1 MHRASPVAIER
12 QHHQHPMSNIE
23 AIFRAVE
30 FIEAHLQGEIGVADV
45 ADAVSYSLYHFCR
58 VFNQTVHH
66 TPYDYLIRRRLSEAA
81 RELVETDRRIIDVA
95 FDYQFNSSETFSR
108 AFKRMFGVQ
117 PSQWRKRGR
126 IDRRSLLS
134 RPTQRYLEHIN
145 RGDYLR
151 PVLEEKDTLRLAGI
165 MTLVQDDQAVI
176 SRLWK
181 ILAQELD
188 AVRDT
193 AKPERFYGVVWYP
206 DDWQNH
212 GFLYT
217 AAMEIT
223 PSDTVSPALV
233 ARTIPP
239 SKYARFIHKGL
250 REHLSLTR
258 DYIHQ
263 TWLPKSEQRPSY
275 PMEIEQYRQAAI
287 GCDNEDTETAIYIP
301 IG

>member
-1 MHRASPVAIER
+1 
-12 QHHQHPMSNIE
+12 MSNPE
-23 AIFRAVE
+23 AIFRAIE
-30 FIEAHLQGEIGVADV
+30 FVEAHLQAEIAVADV
-45 ADAVSYSLYHFCR
+45 ADAISYSLYHFCR
-58 VFNQTVHH
+58 IFNKIVHH

-81 RELVETDRRIIDVA
+81 RELVETDKRIIDLA

-117 PSQWRKRGR
+117 PSQWRKRGK
-126 IDRRSLLS
+126 IDRWSLLS
-134 RPTQRYLEHIN
+134 RPTQKYLEHIN

-151 PVLEEKDTLRLAGI
+151 PVLEEKGALRLAGI
-165 MTLVQDDQAVI
+165 MTLVQDDQYIV

-188 AVRDT
+188 AVGDAT
-193 AKPERFYGVVWYP
+193 KPERFYGIVWYP
-206 DDWQNH
+206 DNWQDY
-212 GFLYT
+212 GSLYT
-217 AAMEIT
+217 AAVEIA

-239 SKYARFIHKGL
+239 SKYARFIHKGP
-250 REHLSLTR
+250 REHLPLTR

-275 PMEIEQYRQAAI
+275 PMEIEQYGQAAI
-287 GCDNEDTETAIYIP
+287 GFDNYDTETAIYIP

>member
-1 MHRASPVAIER
+1 
-12 QHHQHPMSNIE
+12 MSNPE
-23 AIFRAVE
+23 AIFRAIE
-30 FIEAHLQGEIGVADV
+30 FVEAHLQAEIAVADV
-45 ADAVSYSLYHFCR
+45 ADAISYSLYHFCR
-58 VFNQTVHH
+58 IFNKIVHH

-81 RELVETDRRIIDVA
+81 RELVETDKRIIDLA

-117 PSQWRKRGR
+117 PSQWRKRGK
-126 IDRRSLLS
+126 IDRWSLLS
-134 RPTQRYLEHIN
+134 RPTQKYLEHIN

-151 PVLEEKDTLRLAGI
+151 PVLEEKGALHLAGI
-165 MTLVQDDQAVI
+165 MTLVQDDQYIV

-188 AVRDT
+188 AVGDAT
-193 AKPERFYGVVWYP
+193 KPERFYGIVWYP
-206 DDWQNH
+206 DNWQDY
-212 GFLYT
+212 GSLYT
-217 AAMEIT
+217 AAVEIA

-239 SKYARFIHKGL
+239 SKYARFIHKGP
-250 REHLSLTR
+250 REHLPLTR

-275 PMEIEQYRQAAI
+275 PMEIEQYGQAAI
-287 GCDNEDTETAIYIP
+287 GFDNYDTETAIYIP